1 MKLGDTGEA
10 FFIEEIEDVECPV
23 PNHLATS
30 PLPDESDLQYI
41 SDQIAKLKLED
52 NNNISSTETLTNNII
67 TKPIIIEANN
77 QQKSETIC
85 DKNESTAFSD
95 ETSLSSVPKSS
106 SVPTDFLV
114 PNDVNEERVHFSLTP
129 PINKNVECIPNNHFI
144 PINDK
149 RLESTIA
156 TQTDENSKEFNGIPI
171 SAPNS
176 QQKRI
181 RRKKKSSV
189 IRKQK
194 LKLKENAEQPL
205 DNNQVVKDEEI
216 FKMDDDL
223 ESDSISDKFSS
234 SVPILDDLSPTKSH
248 LLNQYSTSFHDFH
261 PYSDSETTEPFLS
274 PNQKSYNRQSS
285 RPSSPDYKSDTEYEI
300 QKHDGTSQT
309 DVEPKVS
316 WQWGELPVVPR
327 ITTDD
332 INLNMTSPTIKSDE
346 IVSSDDEIEPQ
357 SKKNNRNSMLGGVL
371 NFMKQNKNHVISNA
385 NEDKGIYLDELN
397 PNDINPEVA
406 ALYFPKFRSH
416 YPLKRNID
424 DDSESGNGPSLPHS
438 PQSLEV
444 LPSSGPQS
452 IDSGDSDQERS
463 ALCTSYDLYAIN
475 KTYHDLSMSLC
486 GGLEE
491 LHRDSVNSERFL
503 HSIISFDDFSENP
516 TLILQNPNLVIRMG
530 GKYYNWQTAAPI
542 IISLLMFQRQLPD
555 KTLASLND
563 QFVLKKEDKKQLE
576 SSTRSSWWSWRRS
589 NNVSGTNN
597 KLSSNLQTPS
607 PTEDQSVMTES
618 SSSTTLVQSDSFTDK
633 LNEPI
638 DTVSS
643 VNEDNSNLSSASDAE
658 ENPDE
663 KRLSANGQIPKR
675 KTKYRKK
682 LRLSSDEIMNL
693 NLHEGSNEVLFS
705 VTTAYQGTTTCK
717 CHIYLWRYD
726 DRIIISDIDGTI
738 TKSDV
743 LGHILPIIGKDWAQS
758 GVANLFTKI
767 KKNGYKFLYLS
778 ARAIGQ
784 ARVTREYLRSIR
796 QGDICLPDGPLLL
809 SPTSLMSALHRFKI
823 QTFNLII
830 LY

>member
-10 FFIEEIEDVECPV
+10 FFIEEIEDDECPV
-23 PNHLATS
+23 PHHLTTS
-30 PLPDESDLQYI
+30 PLPDESSPQYLSEQI
-41 SDQIAKLKLED
+41 SKLKLED
-52 NNNISSTETLTNNII
+52 NNNISSTETLTNNIN
-67 TKPIIIEANN
+67 TK
-77 QQKSETIC
+77 QKNINEQKNETIC
-85 DKNESTAFSD
+85 DKNESTAFRD

-114 PNDVNEERVHFSLTP
+114 PNDVNEEHLRFSLTP
-129 PINKNVECIPNNHFI
+129 PINKNECIPNHFV

-171 SAPNS
+171 STPNS

-189 IRKQK
+189 IRKQSQQK
-194 LKLKENAEQPL
+194 LKVKENAEQTIE
-205 DNNQVVKDEEI
+205 NNQVVKDEDI

-234 SVPILDDLSPTKSH
+234 SVPILDDLSPTKSQP
-248 LLNQYSTSFHDFH
+248 LNQHSTSFHDFH

-285 RPSSPDYKSDTEYEI
+285 RTTSGPDYKSDTEYEI
-300 QKHDGTSQT
+300 QKYDATSQT

-327 ITTDD
+327 NTSADV
-332 INLNMTSPTIKSDE
+332 NLSITSPTIKNDE

-357 SKKNNRNSMLGGVL
+357 SKQNNKNSMLGGVL
-371 NFMKQNKNHVISNA
+371 NFMKPNKNDVISNV

-397 PNDINPEVA
+397 PNNINPEVA

-416 YPLKRNID
+416 YPLKRNVD

-463 ALCTSYDLYAIN
+463 ALCTSYDLYAMN

-542 IISLLMFQRQLPD
+542 IISILMFQRQLPE
-555 KTLASLND
+555 KTLVSLND
-563 QFVLKKEDKKQLE
+563 QFMPKKEDKKQLE
-576 SSTRSSWWSWRRS
+576 SNTRSSWWSWRRS
-589 NNVSGTNN
+589 NTVSGTNN
-597 KLSSNLQTPS
+597 KLSSNLETPS
-607 PTEDQSVMTES
+607 PTEDQSVMTNS

-638 DTVSS
+638 DS
-643 VNEDNSNLSSASDAE
+643 VNSINEDNSNLSSASDAE

-663 KRLSANGQIPKR
+663 KRLLTNGQILKK

-682 LRLSSDEIMNL
+682 LRLSSDEIKNL

-726 DRIIISDIDGTI
+726 DCIIISDIDGTI

-767 KKNGYKFLYLS
+767 KSNGYKFLYLS

-809 SPTSLMSALHRFKI
+809 SPTSLMSALHRFNI
-823 QTFNLII
+823 QTFNYII
-830 LY
+830 VY